1 MEEIIKKPPQI
12 NSLVKSNKP
21 KITSIEIIAPQQSST
36 PKVVHKS
43 KNVVEIPQ
51 QGEKVSSDNKTNL
64 ELFNY

>member
-1 MEEIIKKPPQI
+1 MEKIIKQPPQI

-21 KITSIEIIAPQQSST
+21 NITSVEIIAPQQSLI

-51 QGEKVSSDNKTNL
+51 QGEKVSSNNKTNL